1 MQQNFFKKKII
12 ICIPM
17 FLGFYLTKNWNYL
30 HIWQITLLLIKNL
43 CIPILNLLLHTL
55 DLVYREGHRYGILY
69 LPIPITDSD
78 RDFPYLQNRLSA
90 ETAISAPIPI
100 RIGYRF
106 VHCMPL
112 WVGAKIKSHFSLV
125 RN

>member
-1 MQQNFFKKKII
+1 
-12 ICIPM
+12 M

-55 DLVYREGHRYGILY
+55 DLV
-69 LPIPITDSD
+69 PISVRPPIWHSISANTD

-100 RIGYRF
+100 RIG
-106 VHCMPL
+106 
-112 WVGAKIKSHFSLV
+112 
-125 RN
+125 